1 MNWVGN
7 TLIFT
12 NVLNNME
19 TTRQQKI
26 ARLIQKEL
34 ADMFQQDHSLYA
46 GKGMVTV
53 TRVSVSKDMSYARV
67 CLSVFAAPDKSLL
80 MSSIE
85 ANGKEIRFRLGQRV
99 RNQLRII
106 PELTFVLDDT
116 LDYIENIDKLLKQ

>member
-1 MNWVGN
+1 
-7 TLIFT
+7 
-12 NVLNNME
+12 ME

-34 ADMFQQDHSLYA
+34 ADMFQQERSLYM

-67 CLSVFAAPDKSLL
+67 CLSVFGVPDKSLV
-80 MSSIE
+80 MASVE

-99 RNQLRII
+99 RNQLRIV

>member
-1 MNWVGN
+1 MSWAVN
-7 TLIFT
+7 IRKYT
-12 NVLNNME
+12 NLQKISME

-34 ADMFQQDHSLYA
+34 ADLFQHERSLY

-67 CLSVFAAPDKSLL
+67 CLSVFATPDKSLV
-80 MSSIE
+80 MAAVE
-85 ANGKEIRFRLGQRV
+85 ANNREIRFRLGQRV
-99 RNQLRII
+99 HNQLRII